1 MSTGALIFAFDNEN
15 TGYLDL
21 AAWSAE
27 RVKRFLK
34 IPVAVVTNRPKA
46 ADKIFDYVI
55 ESDSGDVN
63 SKTFDDYGNKASWHN
78 AKRTD
83 A

>member
-34 IPVAVVTNRPKA
+34 IPVAGGAGA
-46 ADKIFDYVI
+46 AMFA
-55 ESDSGDVN
+55 G
-63 SKTFDDYGNKASWHN
+63 
-78 AKRTD
+78 
-83 A
+83 